1 MSNIVEEIQ
10 SYKQLQENWDSY
22 GAKPFSDA
30 NLSCAID
37 LYNILLERFNMNP
50 IHVSPFN
57 GGIMFEYSIATS
69 TLEVDIIHNGTYA
82 YLHIDDN
89 SSYKEAHSL
98 SLKKLLNHIESL
110 VCRTS

>member
-1 MSNIVEEIQ
+1 
-10 SYKQLQENWDSY
+10 
-22 GAKPFSDA
+22 
-30 NLSCAID
+30 
-37 LYNILLERFNMNP
+37 
-50 IHVSPFN
+50 
-57 GGIMFEYSIATS
+57 MFEYSIATS